1 MGDRFGKTF
10 CPINKVSVVLLMK
23 FLCHLYMY
31 KHATSRTQRQRG
43 RMQKARRFPPYPVE
57 VVDDVSWI
65 ASSEV
70 GHRNVDLLVVFFQ
83 VDADI
88 LLQLLSP

>member
-1 MGDRFGKTF
+1 MHSFTLSH
-10 CPINKVSVVLLMK
+10 INAHVG
-23 FLCHLYMY
+23 
-31 KHATSRTQRQRG
+31 QRQIG
-43 RMQKARRFPPYPVE
+43 RVQKTRRFPPYPME

-83 VDADI
+83 VDTNI